1 MLPPRGYSSATC
13 VSVRPLSML
22 VDLIVIGASLLF
34 IGAFVALE
42 VAVAHARA
50 TALTG
55 WTEFDTDSG
64 DPSVT
69 RVSDFVVLSR
79 VCVAA
84 LIVAITLSAVRAWG
98 SALGDLL
105 GSFVPSDASKQA
117 IMAAVGVPLLA
128 LLLGLSYV
136 IPARL
141 AERFPNQILRVLSP
155 VARAITRAARPMI
168 VTIHGIGRWVVPTA
182 PEAEVLEEEKL
193 EEDIKLLVEEGEK
206 AGVIQ
211 EEEKKIIT
219 SVFKLGDKP
228 LASLMTPRSDV
239 VFLAGSST
247 PEQALPAAVDS
258 RVTWFPV
265 TGESE
270 DEVVGIVAIHDLLS
284 ASRLGTATI
293 VALRELV
300 ETAIDVPES
309 MTALELLEEFREK
322 NTHFAVVRDEYGSV
336 AGVATVDDVLGVIV
350 GEIGD
355 TNGDD
360 RSIVTRD
367 DGSLLVD
374 AGSDV
379 QNLFE
384 CLHLQDH
391 MGATEGQFHSV
402 GGFIMTSLGHI
413 PKVGDSF
420 LYDGH
425 RFEVVDMDGK
435 RIDKV
440 LVAKLPA
447 KEAVG

>member
-1 MLPPRGYSSATC
+1 
-13 VSVRPLSML
+13 ML
-22 VDLIVIGASLLF
+22 VDIVLIGASLIL

-55 WTEFDTDSG
+55 WTEFDAESG

-79 VCVAA
+79 VCIAA
-84 LIVAITLSAVRAWG
+84 FIIASTLAAVRAWE
-98 SALGDLL
+98 SALGELI
-105 GSFVPSDASKQA
+105 GPFVPSDASKRA
-117 IMAAVGVPLLA
+117 IMGAIGVPLFV

-141 AERFPNQILRVLSP
+141 AERFPNQILRALSP
-155 VARAITRAARPMI
+155 AARGLTRAARPMI
-168 VTIHGIGRWVVPTA
+168 AIIQGIGRSVVPTA
-182 PEAEVLEEEKL
+182 PEAEVLEEEEL

-247 PEQALPAAVDS
+247 PEQALPAAVES

-265 TGESE
+265 IGESE
-270 DEVVGIVAIHDLLS
+270 DEVVGIVSIHDLLS
-284 ASRLGTATI
+284 SSRLGTGTI

-336 AGVATVDDVLGVIV
+336 AGVATVDDVLAVIV

-355 TNGDD
+355 SNGDD
-360 RSIVTRD
+360 RSIVTRE

-374 AGSDV
+374 AASDV

-384 CLHLQDH
+384 CLQLPDH
-391 MGATEGQFHSV
+391 TGATEGQFHSV
-402 GGFIMTSLGHI
+402 GGFIMTSLGRI

-440 LVAKLPA
+440 LVAKLAA